1 MDKAVNVVVVGSF
14 FVNREVVYSVRSL
27 EYTICETIRQI
38 ECGKSPHLSGL
49 SDNISVVA
57 VGVTEEFKTVLVIVE
72 TYNIRAYLVCD
83 YSFIT
88 ARFKLYAGHSAPVD
102 DLS

>member
-1 MDKAVNVVVVGSF
+1 MVVVGSLLIYRQLICT
-14 FVNREVVYSVRSL
+14 VGSAENTVCKAVREVQCR
-27 EYTICETIRQI
+27 
-38 ECGKSPHLSGL
+38 KSPYLSGL

-57 VGVTEEFKTVLVIVE
+57 VGVTEEFKAVLVIVE